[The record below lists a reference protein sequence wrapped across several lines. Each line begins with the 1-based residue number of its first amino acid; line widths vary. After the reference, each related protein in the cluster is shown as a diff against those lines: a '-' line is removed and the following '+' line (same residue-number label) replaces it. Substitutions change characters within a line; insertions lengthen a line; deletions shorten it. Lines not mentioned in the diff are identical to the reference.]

1 MNLLLAEA
9 DVATA
14 GQGAAS
20 MISLV
25 VMVVFWFG
33 IMYFLMIR
41 PQKKEQN
48 RIRAMLAD
56 MAVAHPVRDIIA
68 SAAVTAAAVLTGL
81 ALFRKKD
88 LK

>member
-1 MNLLLAEA
+1 MESGLIITAAGMEWGEPTPNLRYVGGLLRQVFEGILN
-9 DVATA
+9 VLPT
-14 GQGAAS
+14 GQ
-20 MISLV
+20 
-25 VMVVFWFG
+25 MV
-33 IMYFLMIR
+33 L
-41 PQKKEQN
+41 
-48 RIRAMLAD
+48 LAD